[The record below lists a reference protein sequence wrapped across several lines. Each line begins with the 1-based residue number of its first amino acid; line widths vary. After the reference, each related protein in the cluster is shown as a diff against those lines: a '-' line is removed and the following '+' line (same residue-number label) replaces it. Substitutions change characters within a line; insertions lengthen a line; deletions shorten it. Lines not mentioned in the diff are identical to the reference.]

1 MSQVFRMAVMKNISW
16 LLKWTESWEDQHQG
30 EVVPKS
36 VYWPPN
42 HIQHWLLKQHS
53 AQEQSLNSKFWKF
66 RGLKEDKS
74 IYSQSSENPLNNRGV
89 FDSSFSNLENWFL
102 YGCLSTTFRG
112 GVASDGSDPS
122 TAQRNTSEPARSWF
136 RSWPCDPR
144 QAPQCLRPLSSWDF
158 G

>member
-1 MSQVFRMAVMKNISW
+1 MAVMKNISW

-53 AQEQSLNSKFWKF
+53 AQQQSLNSKFWKF

-112 GVASDGSDPS
+112 AWLLMAVIPPLPRETLQSQQDLGSDPDHV
-122 TAQRNTSEPARSWF
+122 TLARHLSAWG
-136 RSWPCDPR
+136 PY
-144 QAPQCLRPLSSWDF
+144 PLGILDS
-158 G
+158 